1 METSSG
7 DSAINFE
14 FAISA
19 ESKSEYHDKIVHEM
33 QNLYITERETV
44 FKTINVMVGQFFV
57 CYTSMQ

>member
-1 METSSG
+1 M
-7 DSAINFE
+7 AISFE